1 MALLRK
7 GIREIRTLSGQVE
20 RVALP
25 YRAYL
30 KISCLEMEK
39 ARRTREKES
48 ARENIARID
57 ARLAEI
63 EAEKTAL
70 LQALKDMAREESAA
84 PAGGGKEAPGRAPGE
99 PQSGGFKFRY

>member
-7 GIREIRTLSGQVE
+7 GIREIRTLSG
-20 RVALP
+20 RVDRVSLP

-48 ARENIARID
+48 AREGIARID
-57 ARLAEI
+57 HRLAEI
-63 EAEKTAL
+63 EAEKAAL

-84 PAGGGKEAPGRAPGE
+84 AAAGGKEAPGRAPGE